1 MKIHPVRAKLF
12 YADGK
17 MEGGT
22 KRQADMTKFRET
34 FCNFANMLKTVI
46 IKG

>member
-12 YADGK
+12 YAGGK

-22 KRQADMTKFRET
+22 KRQTDTMKFRET
-34 FCNFANMLKTVI
+34 FCNFVNMPKNSCH
-46 IKG
+46 